1 MAERDFDPD
10 AFPLVVAHRG
20 ASSTHPENTLASFE
34 AALDLG
40 APLVEL
46 DVRLSA
52 DGIPVVLHDPDVSRT
67 TDGAGLVDQLTLE
80 QLQKFNAGI
89 AERPERVPELRE
101 VLELV
106 SGRGGLA
113 LEIKN
118 IPGEPAY
125 DEERE
130 AVAEAALS
138 EVEGTGFRGPVL
150 VLSFNPRSIAA
161 SKRMAPGIATGFL
174 VTDAVDP
181 DSALALAVKARHEFV
196 LPGHRGL
203 IAAGPGFVS
212 RAHEAGVR
220 VGTWTVDDP
229 ATVRMLFDWDVDA
242 VASND
247 PAMALRVLAERRDGS

>member
-34 AALDLG
+34 AALDLE

-46 DVRLSA
+46 DVRLCA
-52 DGIPVVLHDPDVSRT
+52 DGVPVVLHDPDVSRT
-67 TDGAGLVDQLTLE
+67 TDGAGLVHQLTLE
-80 QLQKFNAGI
+80 QLRRLNAGT
-89 AERPERVPELRE
+89 AERPERIPTLRE
-101 VLELV
+101 VLNVV

-118 IPGEPAY
+118 IPGEPSY
-125 DEERE
+125 DEEHE
-130 AVAEAALS
+130 AIAEAAMS
-138 EVEGTGFRGPVL
+138 EVEGTAFRGPVL

-161 SKRMAPGIATGFL
+161 SKRIAPGIATGFL

-181 DSALALAVKARHEFV
+181 DSALAHAAEAGHEFV

-203 IAAGPGFVS
+203 IAAGAGFVS
-212 RAHEAGVR
+212 RAHDAEVR

-229 ATVRMLFDWDVDA
+229 ATVRMLFDRGVDA

-247 PAMALRVLAERRDGS
+247 PAMALGVLAEWRGAS